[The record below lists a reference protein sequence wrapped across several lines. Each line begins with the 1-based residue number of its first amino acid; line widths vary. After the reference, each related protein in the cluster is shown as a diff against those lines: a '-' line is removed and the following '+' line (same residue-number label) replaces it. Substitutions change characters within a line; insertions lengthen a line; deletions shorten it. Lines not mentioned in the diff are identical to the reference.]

1 MKNAINIYSGEK
13 VQFFLNKLLY
23 DYKLYFFDLEQINNS
38 YKNNTPSVVI
48 LNNEQELKII
58 DFKKLNYNHLILSS
72 LKNLNFNKD
81 YNLLITPRSINN
93 IRSRIENFVVNVKID
108 FHDISIMN
116 EKLTNLKNNSFCYLT
131 KIELEILCFL
141 IRERITTKDY
151 IKENILNIKNNIET
165 NSLESHLTRIR
176 KKMNKINTSVKI
188 QSKSEKL
195 LITN

>member
-1 MKNAINIYSGEK
+1 MKNAINIYSDEK